1 MARPSAAAAPVQIGQ
16 PGGPAQP
23 VEEKTLSYVRPAG
36 IAEID
41 GERIDV
47 ISDGEFINPGENIVV
62 TRIDGNRIV
71 VRHQRTTERRQT

>member
-1 MARPSAAAAPVQIGQ
+1 MARPSAPPRPYKSASRA
-16 PGGPAQP
+16 AQP
-23 VEEKTLSYVRPAG
+23 SQWKKKPCPALRPAG